1 MSVNLRIMIFLVALV
16 LYCVVFT
23 IFKRGRIPLKYSLVW
38 LIPAT
43 LILFIAIIPDVLWK
57 FTKMLGFQTTSNMV
71 IGILFIIL
79 FFICISL
86 TVIVSGQKTKIT
98 LLIQE
103 ISLLKEKNEKD
114 ITNE

>member
-1 MSVNLRIMIFLVALV
+1 MSVSLRVMIFIVALI
-16 LYCVVFT
+16 LYSVIFV

-38 LIPAT
+38 LMPT
-43 LILFIAIIPDVLWK
+43 TVILLIAIMPDILWK
-57 FTKMLGFQTTSNMV
+57 FTKIIGFQTTSNMV

-103 ISLLKEKNEKD
+103 ISLLKEKVEKG
-114 ITNE
+114 NKNG